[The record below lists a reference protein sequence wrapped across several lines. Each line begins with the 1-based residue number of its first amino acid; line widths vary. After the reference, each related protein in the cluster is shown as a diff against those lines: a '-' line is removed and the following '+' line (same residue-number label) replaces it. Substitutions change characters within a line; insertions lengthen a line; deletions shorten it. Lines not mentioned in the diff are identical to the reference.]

1 MHSVAAPAPSHS
13 GRPLADV
20 FAANAVKF
28 TEEGSVEL
36 VVQSC
41 EAANGGER
49 IMLVFEVRDTG
60 IGIPPAQIGE
70 LFSLFTQLDS
80 SSTRRYEGSGLGT
93 DARSARKHTHAHKRT
108 HTQTHAAT
116 T

>member
-1 MHSVAAPAPSHS
+1 M
-13 GRPLADV
+13 
-20 FAANAVKF
+20 
-28 TEEGSVEL
+28 EL

-41 EAANGGER
+41 EAASGGER

-80 SSTRRYEGSGLGT
+80 SSTRRYEGSGLGMHT
-93 DARSARKHTHAHKRT
+93 YTHEHAVGLAHSVCSQDCTSPRVWCRS
-108 HTQTHAAT
+108 
-116 T
+116 